1 MSDNEKPREDDG
13 TEKDIV
19 FYYSREHRLSRAP
32 AAVRALNDENYGK
45 ASIGK
50 RLFGTKSNILILMS
64 IVTICV
70 MFTITSRYNSGT
82 SVKLGAN
89 TLDLTIVREGEVPGL
104 KILKTVPKSGEF
116 YIGAVD
122 IVVSPVILQSSEGEA
137 SGEIPEVTP
146 GVTPTVFNHRFFF
159 NPADK
164 ESFYISLPFEGESF
178 FIILS
183 TDDEQKVVRVR

>member
-32 AAVRALNDENYGK
+32 EAVRALNDENYGK

-50 RLFGTKSNILILMS
+50 RIFGTKSNILILMS

-89 TLDLTIVREGEVPGL
+89 TLDLSVVREDEVPGL
-104 KILKTVPKSGEF
+104 KMLKTVPKSGEF
-116 YIGAVD
+116 YIGPVD
-122 IVVSPVILQSSEGEA
+122 IAVSPMILQSGEGDV
-137 SGEIPEVTP
+137 EIPP
-146 GVTPTVFNHRFFF
+146 AFSHRFFF

-164 ESFYISLPFEGESF
+164 ESFYISLPFDGESF

-183 TDDEQKVVRVR
+183 TDDERKAVRVR